1 MPQILAH
8 FTTKAPGRKEE
19 FFDTD
24 LHFNKPE
31 CECRAEPRKRETTKS
46 AAPPEKRVAAICF
59 SA

>member
-24 LHFNKPE
+24 LHIQQ
-31 CECRAEPRKRETTKS
+31 T
-46 AAPPEKRVAAICF
+46 
-59 SA
+59 